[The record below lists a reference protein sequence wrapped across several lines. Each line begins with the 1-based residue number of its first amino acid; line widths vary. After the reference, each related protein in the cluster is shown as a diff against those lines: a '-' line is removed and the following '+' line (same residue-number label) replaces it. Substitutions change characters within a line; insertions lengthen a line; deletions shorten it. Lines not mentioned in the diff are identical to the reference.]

1 MKIDIVGIFNYIL
14 KIESV
19 LRSLFEIQKKSR
31 KQRYNFFSR
40 YNIFGFLRCLCYN
53 LNF

>member
-19 LRSLFEIQKKSR
+19 LWILFEIQKKEV
-31 KQRYNFFSR
+31 
-40 YNIFGFLRCLCYN
+40 
-53 LNF
+53 